1 MTSKLDYLQKY
12 LAEPGRSR
20 ATKAKSKRPA
30 EPSTVHIRDVSDIMP
45 APKEKKRRLTHR
57 DASQHVSSGED
68 VVVVDEEE
76 LKEVAAKSAMETSG
90 VRWRIQQHR
99 PDALRANERVKGESG
114 SDSDLSPVR
123 KDGHRDEKHDGRA
136 NAARSERQDSDTDLS
151 PPRRRATAVAG
162 AVRHQRSETDLSP
175 PRGRVRVPPKVSV
188 RHGSDA
194 DVSPPR
200 ARGAAVKSVPLGR
213 RDDADSDLSPPRTRG
228 AAAKSKPLGRQN
240 GADSDL
246 SPPRTQGAAAKSVPL
261 GRRDDA
267 DSDLSPPRSR
277 PKPAVGHHATAVGVR
292 EGHAGQGAR
301 LDSDSDLSP
310 RRKSQSRADSGA
322 EVSSRLPKNGDTRFA
337 MRTESTRATP
347 KQRPRLDAGQFSR
360 RAEARKLTPDNPEI
374 GTNLRKSGARKATG
388 DSDADLSPP
397 RRKSEAPRSMG
408 GRHDSDSDLSP
419 PQRKPEAGRARHDSD
434 EDHSPPRRNDE
445 PLKLMGGR
453 HDSDADLSPR
463 RSLDTPDV
471 GERMTSGHRAGLVD
485 GRSLKKDA
493 AELRVKRLAA
503 LESAP
508 DAATGR
514 NAETVYRNKAGQKI
528 GREEW
533 VSEQQKKR
541 KKRPSDYPEQEL
553 EWGGGLKQT
562 ANREEEQEEL
572 SRIAAQPFARFE
584 PDEKYME
591 ELKNKQDWNDPM
603 RQSVAAE
610 EKQAVSK
617 PKCPFAPWPNR
628 FNIAPGYRW
637 DGKVRGNGYEHRWLD
652 KKNHREFKKKEAYIY
667 ENLED

>member
-1 MTSKLDYLQKY
+1 
-12 LAEPGRSR
+12 
-20 ATKAKSKRPA
+20 
-30 EPSTVHIRDVSDIMP
+30 
-45 APKEKKRRLTHR
+45 
-57 DASQHVSSGED
+57 
-68 VVVVDEEE
+68 
-76 LKEVAAKSAMETSG
+76 
-90 VRWRIQQHR
+90 
-99 PDALRANERVKGESG
+99 
-114 SDSDLSPVR
+114 
-123 KDGHRDEKHDGRA
+123 
-136 NAARSERQDSDTDLS
+136 
-151 PPRRRATAVAG
+151 
-162 AVRHQRSETDLSP
+162 
-175 PRGRVRVPPKVSV
+175 
-188 RHGSDA
+188 
-194 DVSPPR
+194 
-200 ARGAAVKSVPLGR
+200 
-213 RDDADSDLSPPRTRG
+213 
-228 AAAKSKPLGRQN
+228 
-240 GADSDL
+240 
-246 SPPRTQGAAAKSVPL
+246 
-261 GRRDDA
+261 
-267 DSDLSPPRSR
+267 
-277 PKPAVGHHATAVGVR
+277 
-292 EGHAGQGAR
+292 
-301 LDSDSDLSP
+301 
-310 RRKSQSRADSGA
+310 
-322 EVSSRLPKNGDTRFA
+322 
-337 MRTESTRATP
+337 
-347 KQRPRLDAGQFSR
+347 
-360 RAEARKLTPDNPEI
+360 
-374 GTNLRKSGARKATG
+374 
-388 DSDADLSPP
+388 
-397 RRKSEAPRSMG
+397 
-408 GRHDSDSDLSP
+408 
-419 PQRKPEAGRARHDSD
+419 
-434 EDHSPPRRNDE
+434 
-445 PLKLMGGR
+445 MGGR